1 MDNLTRLITFL
12 EKLEESNI
20 YFKLNKIRDSILV
33 EIAVPGARW
42 EVEFMQ
48 EGTVE
53 VEKFTSLGEMFDES
67 ELDNLFKE
75 YSD

>member
-53 VEKFTSLGEMFDES
+53 VEKFTGSGEMFDES
-67 ELDNLFKE
+67 ELNNLFKE